1 MHRTRVLAGAIAASL
16 LVSTA
21 ASAAQ
26 FSKVVI
32 IGDSL
37 SDGGNLSLALAPQI
51 QPPLRFTTNPGET
64 APELV
69 ADGLG
74 LPVTPSLLGGTDY
87 AFGGAGVVNNS
98 SAGPIPTLPQQLQ
111 MYLAANGGAADPDA
125 LYQVWGGANDVFY
138 QTAISTDPNVLAA
151 GTQQAAQ
158 TELGLL
164 GQLQAAGGKYVVVY
178 NLPDIGKTPSG
189 MAGGPVASA
198 GASQLSV
205 LYNGVLNG
213 GLTQLSGKGLN
224 VIPVNTYQLLNEV
237 IANPTAFG
245 FDNVTVPACGLAATS
260 VQCGPQ
266 GSGLP
271 YTYAPGTQNTSL
283 FADGVHPTTATH
295 RLLSQVVLSE
305 IAAPG
310 QTSLLS
316 RAPLTAITA
325 QTQTLRAEMLKDGS
339 GSGSR
344 FFANVNY
351 SQQQFDG
358 SEASPRVNSNNF
370 DFSLGGDLKY
380 SDNLS
385 MGAALG
391 VSHDNAGVSGGTGGY
406 RMQDVS
412 VLAYVTWHSGGAY
425 AGGYAEAGHSHFT
438 DVDRIIQLGP
448 MTRTES
454 GNTGGSHGGLGFT
467 GGWWFGQNKLKY
479 GPFAN
484 VEWHDASVSGFHE
497 DGGDST
503 SMWFGTQ
510 EHKALIGTVGARV
523 QGEFQITNAVLT
535 PYVEVS
541 WNHDSKADPSEVTAG
556 LTSMGGSFTLTG
568 YVPDKTWG
576 MATLGLSTQLT
587 PTVISWVGY
596 SGRFSDNSQRY
607 NSVNMGLKVLF

>member
-1 MHRTRVLAGAIAASL
+1 MHRTRVLAGAIAATL

-64 APELV
+64 AAELV

-74 LPVTPSLLGGTDY
+74 LPVTPSLMGGTDY
-87 AFGGAGVVNNS
+87 AFGGAGLVNNS
-98 SAGPIPTLPQQLQ
+98 AAGPIPTLPQQLQ
-111 MYLAANGGAADPDA
+111 MYLAANGGVADPHA
-125 LYQVWGGANDVFY
+125 LYQVWGGANDIFY
-138 QTAISTDPNVLAA
+138 QTAVSTDPNVLAA
-151 GTQQAAQ
+151 GTLAAAQ

-178 NLPDIGKTPSG
+178 NLPDIGKTPAG
-189 MAGGPVASA
+189 LAGGAAASA

-205 LYNGVLNG
+205 LYNSQLNS
-213 GLTQLSGKGLN
+213 GLGQLSGKGLN
-224 VIPVNTYQLLNEV
+224 IIPVNAYMLLNEV
-237 IANPTAFG
+237 IANPAAYG

-271 YTYAPGTQNTSL
+271 YTYAPGTENTSL

-316 RAPLTAITA
+316 QAPLTAITA
-325 QTQTLRAEMLKDGS
+325 QTRTVRGEMLNDGS

-344 FFANVNY
+344 FFAHANY
-351 SQQQFDG
+351 SQQTFN
-358 SEASPRVNSNNF
+358 ASDTSPKADSNNF
-370 DFSLGGDLKY
+370 DLTLGGDLKY

-391 VSHDNAGVSGGTGGY
+391 LGHDNTGISGGTGGY
-406 RMQDVS
+406 KMQDVS
-412 VLAYVTWHSGGAY
+412 ALVYITYHSGGAY
-425 AGGYAEAGHSHFT
+425 LGAYGEAGHSHFT
-438 DVDRIIQLGP
+438 NVDRIIRIGP

-454 GNTGGSHGGLGFT
+454 GNTGGTHGGLGFT
-467 GGWWFGQNKLKY
+467 GGWWFGKSTLQN

-484 VEWHDASVSGFHE
+484 VEWHDITIDTYRE
-497 DGGDST
+497 NGGDST
-503 SMWFGTQ
+503 AMWFAKQ
-510 EHKALIGTVGARV
+510 ERKALVSTLGWRV
-523 QGEFQITNAVLT
+523 QGEFQIANATLK
-535 PYVEVS
+535 PYAELS
-541 WNHDSKADPSEVTAG
+541 WNHDSKADPSMVTAG
-556 LTSMGGSFTLTG
+556 LTSMSGAFTLAG
-568 YVPDKTWG
+568 YVPDRTWG
-576 MATLGLSTQLT
+576 MASLGLSTQLT
-587 PTVISWVGY
+587 PTVSSWIGY
-596 SGRFSDNSQRY
+596 SGRFSDNSQHY
-607 NSVNMGLKVLF
+607 NSISMGFKIVL

>member
-1 MHRTRVLAGAIAASL
+1 MHRTRILAGAIAASL

-64 APELV
+64 AAELV

-74 LPVTPSLLGGTDY
+74 LAVTPSLLGGTDY

-98 SAGPIPTLPQQLQ
+98 TAGPIPTLPQQLQ
-111 MYLAANGGAADPDA
+111 MYLAANGGVADSRA
-125 LYQVWGGANDVFY
+125 LYQVWGGANDIFY
-138 QTAISTDPNVLAA
+138 QTAVSTDPSVLAA
-151 GTQQAAQ
+151 GTLKAAQ
-158 TELGLL
+158 TELALL
-164 GQLQAAGGKYVVVY
+164 GQLQAAGGSYVVVY

-189 MAGGPVASA
+189 LAGGAAASA
-198 GASQLSV
+198 GATQLSV
-205 LYNGVLNG
+205 AFNSQLNT
-213 GLTQLSGKGLN
+213 GLNQLSGSGLN
-224 VIPVNTYQLLNEV
+224 IIPVNAYQLLNEV
-237 IANPTAFG
+237 IANPAAYG
-245 FDNVTVPACGLAATS
+245 FNNVTVPACGLGATS

-266 GSGLP
+266 RSGLP

-316 RAPLTAITA
+316 QAPLTAITT
-325 QTQTLRAEMLKDGS
+325 QTQTLRGEMLKDGS
-339 GSGSR
+339 GGGTR

-351 SQQQFDG
+351 GQQRFDG
-358 SEASPRVNSNNF
+358 SDTSPTANSNNF
-370 DFSLGGDLKY
+370 NLSLGGDLKY

-391 VSHDNAGVSGGTGGY
+391 VSHNNAGVVGGTGGY
-406 RMQDVS
+406 KMQDVS
-412 VLAYVTWHSGGAY
+412 VLGYVTWHSGGAY
-425 AGGYAEAGHSHFT
+425 AGTYAELGHSHFT
-438 DVDRIIQLGP
+438 DVNRIIQIGP
-448 MTRTES
+448 MTRTEN

-467 GGWWFGQNKLKY
+467 GGWWFGQDKLKY

-484 VEWHDASVSGFHE
+484 VEWHDISVSGFNE
-497 DGGDST
+497 GSVDST
-503 SMWFGTQ
+503 SMWFATQ
-510 EHKALIGTVGARV
+510 ERKTLISTIGGRV
-523 QGEFQITNAVLT
+523 QGEFQISNATLK
-535 PYVEVS
+535 PYLELS
-541 WNHDSKADPSEVTAG
+541 WNHDSKADPTEVTAG

-576 MATLGLSTQLT
+576 MATLGLATQLT
-587 PTVISWVGY
+587 PTVSSWIGY

-607 NSVNMGLKVLF
+607 NSVNMGLKIKL